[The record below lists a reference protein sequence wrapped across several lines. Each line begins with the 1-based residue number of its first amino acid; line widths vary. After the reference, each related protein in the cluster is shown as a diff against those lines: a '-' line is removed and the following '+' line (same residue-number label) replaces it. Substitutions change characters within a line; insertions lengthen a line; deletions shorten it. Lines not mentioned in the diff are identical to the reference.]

1 MGAHV
6 QSLAEPA
13 EGAVDD
19 LRVRPDPVALPPA
32 EVGEVLLVVPAE
44 ARQVRGE
51 VRGGREVADVDVGVG
66 RGDLAVVA
74 PA

>member
-1 MGAHV
+1 M

-13 EGAVDD
+13 EGAADD

-32 EVGEVLLVVPAE
+32 EVGEVLLVVPVE
-44 ARQVRGE
+44 AQEVRGE
-51 VRGGREVADVDVGVG
+51 VPGGSEVADVDVGVG
-66 RGDLAVVA
+66 GGDLAVVA